1 MSSLNYSQFIWN
13 VADVL
18 RGTYKQHQYGQIILP
33 FTVLFRLDATL
44 APTKD
49 TVLEAAT
56 GYELDEVPTA
66 MLQARADHEYSFYNL
81 SRHNLSTIAND
92 PDTLAL
98 NLRDYINRFS
108 ENVRDI
114 FEKYKF
120 EDTIA
125 DLEANDLL
133 YQVMLHFSKVDLHPS
148 KVSNEQMGNIFEEL
162 IRKFAEASNET
173 AGEHFTP
180 REVIELMVTL
190 LLADDE
196 DLRTDH
202 IVREVYDPTAG
213 TGGML
218 SVAEEKIKAIN
229 PTADV
234 TLLGQE
240 LNPESYA
247 ICKADMVVKG
257 QEVEN
262 VVLGNTLTNP
272 AFENRTFH
280 FGLSNP
286 PFGVDWKGAKKFVE
300 DEHKNM
306 GFNGRFGAGLPRVSD
321 GSLLFLQHLIAKL
334 REPGITLDGVPQVGG
349 RAAIVLN
356 GSPLFTGGAGSG
368 ESNIRKWVLD
378 NDYLEAI
385 IGLPTDMF
393 YNTGISTYIWVLNKQ
408 KKAERKGK
416 VQLIDATEMFE
427 KMRKS
432 VGSKRKKLSAEHIT
446 EITQLFAAFDAAD
459 DKRSKIFDRQDFLYR
474 TITVERPLRLNWG
487 FTAERVGR
495 LLASKELAKLKL
507 DAEAQDALAAALADK
522 VQDDGGLVSQV
533 KGDVQSVLL
542 QVFANAGVQV
552 KPAALSKLVD
562 ELAERDESA
571 EPVKKAGKPV
581 ADTSL
586 RDTENVPWDG
596 DIHEYLEREVKPFVP
611 DAWIDE
617 SKTKEGAEIPFTLHF
632 YEYVPPRPLE
642 EIDRDLKEVLG
653 RIKLHLDEVLGQ

>member
-1 MSSLNYSQFIWN
+1 MSSLNHSQFIWN

-44 APTKD
+44 APTK
-49 TVLEAAT
+49 EAVVKAAE
-56 GYELDEVPTA
+56 GYQLDDVPLA
-66 MLQARADHEYSFYNL
+66 MLASQAEHHYSFYNL
-81 SRHNLSTIAND
+81 SRHNLKTITND
-92 PDTLAL
+92 PDTLAI

-108 ENVRDI
+108 ANVRDI

-120 EDTIA
+120 EDTVA
-125 DLEANDLL
+125 ELESHDLL
-133 YQVMLHFSKVDLHPS
+133 FQVMQHFARVDLHPDR
-148 KVSNEQMGNIFEEL
+148 VSNEQMGNIFEEL

-196 DLRTDH
+196 DLRTDY

-229 PTADV
+229 PNADV
-234 TLLGQE
+234 ILLGQE

-257 QEVEN
+257 QEVDSI
-262 VVLGNTLTNP
+262 VLGNTLTAP
-272 AFENRTFH
+272 AFEGRTFH

-286 PFGVDWKGAKKFVE
+286 PFGVDWKTAKAFVE
-300 DEHKNM
+300 DEHKSM
-306 GFNGRFGAGLPRVSD
+306 GFHGRFGAGLPRVSD

-334 REPGITLDGVPQVGG
+334 REPGWGSDGVPQVGG

-378 NDYLEAI
+378 HDYLEAI

-416 VQLIDATEMFE
+416 IQLIDATDMFE

-432 VGSKRKKLSAEHIT
+432 VGSKRKRLSAEHIA
-446 EITQLFAAFDAAD
+446 EITRLFAAFDAAD
-459 DKRSKIFDRQDFLYR
+459 DKRSKVFDREEFMYR

-487 FTAERVGR
+487 FTAERVER
-495 LLASKELAKLKL
+495 LLASKEFGKLKL
-507 DAEAQDALAAALADK
+507 AEGEDAAVRVSLASLVESTAGA
-522 VQDDGGLVSQV
+522 VGGDMAGV
-533 KGDVQSVLL
+533 KAELL
-542 QVFANAGVQV
+542 QVFADAGALV
-552 KPAALSKLVD
+552 KPAALAKLVD
-562 ELAERDESA
+562 ELAERDETA
-571 EPVKKAGKPV
+571 EVVMKAKKPV
-581 ADTSL
+581 ADTAL
-586 RDTENVPWDG
+586 RDTENVPWG
-596 DIHEYLEREVKPFVP
+596 EDIHEYLEREVKPFVP

-617 SKTKEGAEIPFTLHF
+617 SKTKEGAEIPFTRHF
-632 YEYVPPRPLE
+632 YEYVPPRSLE
-642 EIDRDLKEVLG
+642 EIDRDLNEALG
-653 RIKLHLDEVLGQ
+653 RIKKRLEEVQA

>member
-1 MSSLNYSQFIWN
+1 MCCAESS
-13 VADVL
+13 
-18 RGTYKQHQYGQIILP
+18 KQHQYGQIILP
-33 FTVLFRLDATL
+33 FTVLFRSDAIL
-44 APTKD
+44 IPTKD
-49 TVLEAAT
+49 AVLEAGS
-56 GYELDEVPTA
+56 GYELDEVHTA
-66 MLQARADHEYSFYNL
+66 ILKARAVDEYSFYNL

-98 NLRDYINRFS
+98 NLRDYVNRFS

-125 DLEANDLL
+125 NLEANDLL

-180 REVIELMVTL
+180 REVIEIMVTL
-190 LLADDE
+190 LLTDTRTYAP
-196 DLRTDH
+196 TDH

-218 SVAEEKIKAIN
+218 SVAEEKIRAIN

-262 VVLGNTLTNP
+262 IALGNTLTNP
-272 AFENRTFH
+272 AFETRTFQ

-300 DEHKNM
+300 EEHKNM

-321 GSLLFLQHLIAKL
+321 RSLLFLQHLIAKL

-356 GSPLFTGGAGSG
+356 GSPLFTGGAGSD
-368 ESNIRKWVLD
+368 RFYTKFD
-378 NDYLEAI
+378 
-385 IGLPTDMF
+385 PTR
-393 YNTGISTYIWVLNKQ
+393 YNQILIATYI
-408 KKAERKGK
+408 E
-416 VQLIDATEMFE
+416 
-427 KMRKS
+427 
-432 VGSKRKKLSAEHIT
+432 
-446 EITQLFAAFDAAD
+446 
-459 DKRSKIFDRQDFLYR
+459 
-474 TITVERPLRLNWG
+474 
-487 FTAERVGR
+487 
-495 LLASKELAKLKL
+495 
-507 DAEAQDALAAALADK
+507 
-522 VQDDGGLVSQV
+522 
-533 KGDVQSVLL
+533 
-542 QVFANAGVQV
+542 
-552 KPAALSKLVD
+552 
-562 ELAERDESA
+562 
-571 EPVKKAGKPV
+571 
-581 ADTSL
+581 
-586 RDTENVPWDG
+586 
-596 DIHEYLEREVKPFVP
+596 
-611 DAWIDE
+611 
-617 SKTKEGAEIPFTLHF
+617 
-632 YEYVPPRPLE
+632 
-642 EIDRDLKEVLG
+642 
-653 RIKLHLDEVLGQ
+653 